1 MNKKVVLVDF
11 ESFQHL
17 FPHDIRYERDTLAA
31 HGIELVTA
39 KVNNDEE
46 YIAACKDADAILI
59 VFADT
64 NRNVISHLD
73 HCKALVRY
81 GVGYDVIDVDA
92 ATDYNIAVCNI
103 PHYCSEEV
111 AVHACALILDS
122 VRRITVDDR
131 HVKAGDWNVQAGYG
145 YSRLSTMTLGILGF
159 GNIARKVAAYM
170 KAFGCRLMAYDP
182 YVPDEVFAQAG
193 VERASKE
200 EICRAADI
208 ITVHI
213 PHNKETHHMLDQA
226 AFQSMKD
233 GVIIVNTSRGGL
245 IDQEA
250 LCDALDAG
258 KVRAAGLDVLE
269 NEPVTDPKARIL
281 QYENVTITPHRGAQ
295 SQEATD
301 DLIVQVIETAI
312 TAVEGTLPENT
323 VNRKALLAK
332 RQ

>member
-17 FPHDIRYERDTLAA
+17 FPHDIRYGAGHPGRPRDRAGHRPGEQRRGVHRRLQGCRR
-31 HGIELVTA
+31 HSDRLCRHQPQRDFSSGPLQG
-39 KVNNDEE
+39 
-46 YIAACKDADAILI
+46 
-59 VFADT
+59 
-64 NRNVISHLD
+64 
-73 HCKALVRY
+73 LVRY

-193 VERASKE
+193 VERASKD
-200 EICRAADI
+200 EIC
-208 ITVHI
+208 
-213 PHNKETHHMLDQA
+213 P
-226 AFQSMKD
+226 
-233 GVIIVNTSRGGL
+233 RGGYHHRPHPP
-245 IDQEA
+245 QQG
-250 LCDALDAG
+250 DAPYAG
-258 KVRAAGLDVLE
+258 PGRLPVDEGRRHHRQHLPGRSDRPGGPVRRPGRRKVRAAGLDVLE